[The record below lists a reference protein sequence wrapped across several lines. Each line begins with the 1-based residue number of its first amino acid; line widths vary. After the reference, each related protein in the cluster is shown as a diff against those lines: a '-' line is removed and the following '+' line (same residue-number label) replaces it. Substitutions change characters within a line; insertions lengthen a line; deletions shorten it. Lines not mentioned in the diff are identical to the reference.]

1 MAISSDI
8 VAEVVAAA
16 DPRRAANVRRRLES
30 LSASDG
36 GGFSQLVAPPQKPIG
51 RYAVEMPVAAP
62 PRANQLVKPL
72 SPGEAPAS
80 MAYRALGGVL
90 LQKTFETMLPDLGG
104 IGAKTSAASM
114 WKSML
119 AQQFAESASAT
130 MFRLP
135 NALSDAGGRTL
146 PPPANTASAAA
157 SEGSS

>member
-36 GGFSQLVAPPQKPIG
+36 GGFSQHVAPPQKPIG

-72 SPGEAPAS
+72 SPGETPAS

-119 AQQFAESASAT
+119 AQKLADTVSPSLFREQHFLAGASMEGGKDAAGSAGPQATQES
-130 MFRLP
+130 
-135 NALSDAGGRTL
+135 
-146 PPPANTASAAA
+146 
-157 SEGSS
+157 

>member
-51 RYAVEMPVAAP
+51 RYAVEMAVAAP

-119 AQQFAESASAT
+119 AQKLADTVSPSLFREQHFLAGASIEGNKDAAGSAGPQATQES
-130 MFRLP
+130 
-135 NALSDAGGRTL
+135 
-146 PPPANTASAAA
+146 
-157 SEGSS
+157 

>member
-62 PRANQLVKPL
+62 P
-72 SPGEAPAS
+72 PAS

-119 AQQFAESASAT
+119 AQKLADTVSPSLFREQHFLAGASIEGNKDAAGSAGPQATQES
-130 MFRLP
+130 
-135 NALSDAGGRTL
+135 
-146 PPPANTASAAA
+146 
-157 SEGSS
+157 